1 MADDDKERG
10 DSARSSEA
18 GRARAP
24 KTAASPLPPNVER
37 ALARA
42 RARST
47 DKSVLAT
54 LFAKLSGGKGRDG
67 RDRWLAIVPVGL
79 FVTMGAL
86 MLPRAVPP
94 VDIPLPEIDER
105 ALDAVTHDDAVR
117 AASAKTSRL
126 PGDVLALGSAIRAFN
141 ALQGTVRKATEEDA
155 VLARAAIDDART
167 LLGTRETGPADLLT
181 LRSVQLDA
189 FLVEVSRFEQTGE
202 ISPDLREL
210 GGGFIERMR
219 DAGWIM
225 GNRILLTP
233 AQRRAAFKVVWNA
246 VAGVEQLQLFQLTLD
261 EQRALYTLYLAHPH
275 VAEGQRTALEA
286 QRAAAKSE
294 AACDRVQADERRSLE
309 MWRVDKIKKLGA
321 LDPSYPTAF
330 ALGAAYYRAG
340 RYDLS
345 IESYRSWLAAHPE
358 GTYAL
363 RAQNH
368 LRAAVTAYGP
378 L

>member
-10 DSARSSEA
+10 GSARS
-18 GRARAP
+18 
-24 KTAASPLPPNVER
+24 KPLPPSVER

-54 LFAKLSGGKGRDG
+54 IFEKLSGGKGRAA
-67 RDRWLAIVPVGL
+67 DRWLALVPVGL

-86 MLPRAVPP
+86 MIPRSAPP
-94 VDIPLPEIDER
+94 VDTPLPEIDER
-105 ALDAVTHDDAVR
+105 ALDAVTHEDAMRV
-117 AASAKTSRL
+117 AAAKTTRL

-141 ALQGTVRKATEEDA
+141 ALQGGAAKATEEDA
-155 VLARAAIDDART
+155 VAARAAIDDART
-167 LLGTRETGPADLLT
+167 LLGTRETGPSDLLT
-181 LRSVQLDA
+181 LRAVQLDA
-189 FLVEVSRFEQTGE
+189 FLGEVGRFEETGVV
-202 ISPDLREL
+202 SPNLEEL
-210 GGGFIERMR
+210 GGAFIDRMR
-219 DAGWIM
+219 DAGWVT
-225 GNRILLTP
+225 GSNHVLLTQ

-246 VAGVEQLQLFQLTLD
+246 VAGVDQLLLFQLTLD

-286 QRAAAKSE
+286 QRAAAKTE
-294 AACDRVQADERRSLE
+294 AACDRVDFDERRSLE
-309 MWRVDKIKKLGA
+309 MWRVEKIKRLGA
-321 LDPSYPTAF
+321 LDPTYPTAF
-330 ALGAAYYRAG
+330 ALGGAYYRAG

-358 GTYAL
+358 GPLAL